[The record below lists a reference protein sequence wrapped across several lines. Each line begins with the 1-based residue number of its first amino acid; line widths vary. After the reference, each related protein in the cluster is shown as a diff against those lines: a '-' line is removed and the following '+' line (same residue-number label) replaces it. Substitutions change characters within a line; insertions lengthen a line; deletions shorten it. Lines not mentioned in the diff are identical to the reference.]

1 MKKHSL
7 ILALL
12 ALATV
17 GMAQQSNKSKS
28 KDRYREK
35 DTTVLPADAN
45 EASRLNG
52 LRILAESELSSV
64 VSGLSSAIQQQQV
77 QPFVASRYFA
87 YALLAGHETTA
98 RFQAKVSS
106 FQETLRG
113 MPLSHIFARADSV
126 FHPFAALW
134 AVLETG
140 RGFFPSSTIL
150 TAKQAA
156 LEQAFREK
164 GLDEHLIQSSKA
176 ASADIARSILAYAAT
191 DGFQQLATGQS
202 GALRPFFLETTKTFA
217 LPAPAPP
224 DMSESSPYLTRVRAV
239 YDTGRNLAP
248 EQRDIAEF
256 WDTRENSLSGHWLA
270 ICGTACSQRNVPFN
284 QALRTHTV
292 VALAMADAY
301 VVCRDDQSGHNR
313 EQPQAAINRS
323 IDAVWR
329 PLLSSSSDC
338 ADHGIVSA
346 AAAEVLTKLIGDR
359 VAVADTNAGR
369 TRQHAAFRE
378 AAAEAAVSRLY
389 GGLQFRDVLD
399 AGLDSGRRLGF
410 FVVQRLP
417 VE

>member
-1 MKKHSL
+1 MKKLSL

-35 DTTVLPADAN
+35 DATVLPTDAN
-45 EASRLNG
+45 EASHLNE
-52 LRILAESELSSV
+52 LRILAEAELSSV

-77 QPFVASRYFA
+77 QPQVASRYFA

-106 FQETLRG
+106 LQGALRG
-113 MPLSHIFARADSV
+113 MPLSHSFARADSV
-126 FHPFAALW
+126 FHPFAALC

-140 RGFFPSSTIL
+140 RGFFPHSAVL
-150 TAKQAA
+150 TTKQVA
-156 LEQAFREK
+156 LEEAFRKK
-164 GLDEHLIQSSKA
+164 GLGEQLLQSSKA
-176 ASADIARSILAYAAT
+176 ASADIARSILTYAAT
-191 DGFQQLATGQS
+191 DGFLQLSAGQP
-202 GALRPFFLETTKTFA
+202 GALRPFFLETVKPFA
-217 LPAPAPP
+217 LPASVQP
-224 DMSESSPYLTRVRAV
+224 DMSEGSPYLSRLQTV
-239 YDTGRNLAP
+239 YDSGRNLAP
-248 EQRDIAEF
+248 EQRDIADF

-270 ICGTACSQRNVPFN
+270 ICGTACSQLNVPFN
-284 QALRTHTV
+284 QAMRTHAV

-301 VVCRDDQSGHNR
+301 VVCTNEKTVQTR

-323 IDAVWR
+323 VDASWR
-329 PLLSSSSDC
+329 PFLTSSSDC
-338 ADHGIVSA
+338 GDHGIVSA
-346 AAAEVLTKLIGDR
+346 AAAEVLTKLVGDR
-359 VAVADTNAGR
+359 VSVADTNAGR
-369 TRQHAAFRE
+369 TRRHAAFRE
-378 AAAEAAVSRLY
+378 AAAEAAASRLY